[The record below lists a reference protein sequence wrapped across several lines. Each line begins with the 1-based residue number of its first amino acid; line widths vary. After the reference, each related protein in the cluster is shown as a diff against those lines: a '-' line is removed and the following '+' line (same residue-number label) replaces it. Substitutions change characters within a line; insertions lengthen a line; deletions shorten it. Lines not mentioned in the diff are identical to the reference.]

1 MIQDVAKYIDAENG
15 CFFIKG
21 EQQAQEIEQTKFVN
35 NLLQKLDLAINQI
48 ADIAGVS
55 VNFVKSVKQN

>member
-1 MIQDVAKYIDAENG
+1 MIQDITKYIDAENG

-21 EQQAQEIEQTKFVN
+21 KQQAQEIEQTKYVN